1 MLTADNLIMKVD
13 YGKTGTYFYLVGL
26 ILIGIFLPTSK
37 FGLSVSQFYL
47 LALWLLL
54 GLDMRAVNK
63 MFMEKPLVNRILSR
77 IAVSFKGIWFN
88 IKTRFNDFMHN
99 KVAVVMVSIYV
110 MHFVGLIFTSDFQ
123 YAFKDIRIKLPLL
136 VFPIIL
142 SSMKPLNRKQFDAV
156 LWFFICSVFFVTI
169 LGTIKFLRRDF
180 VDVRELSVF
189 VSHIRVSLCIVFSI
203 FILGYYLVRRNYSP
217 IMKAVVVV
225 LIMWFLCQVLILESF
240 IGILIIAA
248 LCIVLTLYFIFRTKN
263 RIARIC
269 SIIVAVAFMAIL
281 FCYPYKVIRDY
292 NTPEKVVVEQLDTHT
307 KLGNPYVF
315 DTIRYGI
322 EDGRY
327 VGLYLSK
334 QEMMDA
340 WNARSDKKINREFD
354 DGYASLVRYLTSKD
368 LRKDAE
374 GVSQL
379 TDDDIRNIE
388 NGISNYN
395 YIENPGIKTRIMKI
409 MVAYGNYK
417 KSKDANGSSVFQR
430 VEYIKASLNII
441 KENPLVGVG
450 TGDIADAFAN
460 YYEETDSKLLPEYRF
475 RSHNQYLA
483 IAVAFG
489 IVGLLWYLFALL
501 YPAVAD
507 KRNRNYLYLI
517 FMFIMML
524 SMFTEDTLE
533 TQIGVTLFAF
543 FNSFL
548 VFAMPLDVDE
558 KSSESEQQIREE
570 IPDRRDPYS
579 E

>member
-1 MLTADNLIMKVD
+1 MLTADSLIMKVD

-47 LALWLLL
+47 LSLWLLL
-54 GLDMRAVNK
+54 GLDMRAISK
-63 MFMEKPLVNRILSR
+63 MFMEKPLLNRILSR
-77 IAVSFKGIWFN
+77 VVFSFKGIWHN
-88 IKTRFNDFMHN
+88 IKTRFNDFLHN
-99 KVAVVMVSIYV
+99 KVAVVMVSMYL
-110 MHFVGLIFTSDFQ
+110 MHFIGLIYTSDFQ

-136 VFPIIL
+136 VFPVIL
-142 SSMKPLNRKQFDAV
+142 SSMKPLNRKQFDTV
-156 LWFFICSVFFVTI
+156 LWFFISSVFFVTI

-203 FILGYYLVRRNYSP
+203 FILGYYFVKRNYSP
-217 IMKAVVVV
+217 IMKVIIVFM
-225 LIMWFLCQVLILESF
+225 IMWFLWQLMILESF
-240 IGILIIAA
+240 IGILIVAA
-248 LCIVLTLYFIFRTKN
+248 LCIILTFYFIFRSKSK
-263 RIARIC
+263 IVKLC
-269 SIIVAVAFMAIL
+269 SIVAVIAFITML
-281 FCYPYKVIRDY
+281 FGYPYKIIRDY
-292 NTPEKVVVEQLDTHT
+292 NTPEKVVVEQLETHT

-315 DTIRYGI
+315 DTIRYGV

-334 QEMMDA
+334 QEMLDA
-340 WNARSDKKINREFD
+340 WNARSDKKINREYD
-354 DGYASLVRYLTSKD
+354 DGYGSLVRYLTSKD

-388 NGISNYN
+388 NGVSNYN
-395 YIENPGIKTRIMKI
+395 YINNPGIKTRIMKI

-430 VEYIKASLNII
+430 VEYIKASLDII
-441 KENPLVGVG
+441 KKNPLVGVG
-450 TGDIADAFAN
+450 TGDIDDAFAN

-483 IAVAFG
+483 IIVAFG
-489 IVGLLWYLFALL
+489 ILGLLWYLFSLL
-501 YPAVAD
+501 YPVVAD
-507 KRNRNYLYLI
+507 KKNRNYLYLV
-517 FMFIMML
+517 FLFIMML

-548 VFAMPLDVDE
+548 VFAKE
-558 KSSESEQQIREE
+558 NH
-570 IPDRRDPYS
+570 PYKA
-579 E
+579 